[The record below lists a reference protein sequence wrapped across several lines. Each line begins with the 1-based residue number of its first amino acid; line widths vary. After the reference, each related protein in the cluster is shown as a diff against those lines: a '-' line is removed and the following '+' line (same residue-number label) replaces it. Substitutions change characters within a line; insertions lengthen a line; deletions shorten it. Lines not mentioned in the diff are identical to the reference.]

1 VNLAARIA
9 ADITI
14 LGLLLAIFFSDLLLS
29 TFYRQNNHLL
39 LPAISGIP
47 PGLRR
52 SGGGTGLL
60 AWTIFLP
67 CCTWKEHSSWSLIQ

>member
-14 LGLLLAIFFSDLLLS
+14 LGLLLAIFFSYLLLS

-47 PGLRR
+47 PGLVGAAAAALGCSLGR
-52 SGGGTGLL
+52 SFYPAVPGRSIPHG
-60 AWTIFLP
+60 
-67 CCTWKEHSSWSLIQ
+67 H